1 MSYTNYQKSIVEL
14 RIARTVEEIAAACG
28 DFDLIVLTLIAK
40 NLNIFHKCWNILTEI
55 SVS

>member
-40 NLNIFHKCWNILTEI
+40 NLNIFHKC
-55 SVS
+55 